1 MEVWIS
7 NIHPTMKITLERIK
21 WIALKALSQTNED
34 GRRLNLILADDAY
47 ITDLNARF
55 TGRKHPTDV
64 LSFPFSG
71 ERLPTEEGILGEVYI
86 SLDRATEQAR
96 DFGVS
101 LEDEVRRLTIHGILH
116 LLGYDHQTDKE
127 TEVMRRKEDELL
139 SGDSL

>member
-21 WIALKALSQTNED
+21 WIALKALSQANED

>member
-1 MEVWIS
+1 MEVWIG
-7 NIHPTMKITLERIK
+7 NIHPTMKIKLEGIK
-21 WIALKALSQTNED
+21 WIALKALSQANED

-116 LLGYDHQTDKE
+116 LLGYDHQTDEE

>member
-7 NIHPTMKITLERIK
+7 NIHPTMKITLEGIK
-21 WIALKALSQTNED
+21 WIALKALSQANED
-34 GRRLNLILADDAY
+34 GRRVNLILADDAY